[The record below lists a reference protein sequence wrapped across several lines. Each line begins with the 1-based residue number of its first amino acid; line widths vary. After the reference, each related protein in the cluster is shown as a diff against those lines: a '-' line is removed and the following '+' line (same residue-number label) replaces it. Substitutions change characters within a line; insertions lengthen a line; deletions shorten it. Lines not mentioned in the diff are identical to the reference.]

1 MIIGNLGSKKYVI
14 FIRNMTK
21 KRKTVRNIG
30 IRILRKDFLLLNLN
44 YANCD
49 IDFLAN

>member
-1 MIIGNLGSKKYVI
+1 MIIGNLGFKKYVI
-14 FIRNMTK
+14 FITNMTK
-21 KRKTVRNIG
+21 KRQNSQKHWN
-30 IRILRKDFLLLNLN
+30 KDFEILLNLN